1 MSSAPL
7 ALSLDLDNTL
17 WDTPPVIER
26 AERVLVEWLGAHAPR
41 ILEEHGVAGLQAL
54 RAVVAAEFPA
64 RCHDLS
70 WVRTE
75 SLRRAARLTGY
86 DESLAVRA
94 FEVFLV
100 ARNEILPFEE
110 VPQALTRLAARLPVY
125 ALTNGNACVHR
136 VGLGAH
142 FAGSVDAAL
151 AGAAKPDARI
161 FGALIEMARIPP
173 GMILHVGD
181 DAHADVEGA
190 RAAGCR
196 TVWMNRNQVPW
207 PGPWARADHE
217 VADLDGLV
225 RLVERLLQDA

>member
-26 AERVLVEWLGAHAPR
+26 AERVLVEWLDAHAPR
-41 ILEEHGVAGLQAL
+41 ILAAHGVTGLQSL
-54 RAVVAAEFPA
+54 RAAVAAEFPE
-64 RCHDLS
+64 RSHDLS

-75 SLRRAARLTGY
+75 SLRRAARLEGY
-86 DESLAVRA
+86 DETLASRA

-110 VPQALTRLAARLPVY
+110 VPRALTRLAARLPVY

-142 FAGSVDAAL
+142 FAGSVDAAF
-151 AGAAKPDARI
+151 AGAAKPDRRI
-161 FGALIEMARIPP
+161 FGALIEMARVPP
-173 GMILHVGD
+173 AAILHVGD
-181 DAHADVEGA
+181 DPHADVEGA

-196 TVWMNRNQVPW
+196 TVWMNRDQAPW
-207 PGPWARADHE
+207 PGPWVPADHE

-225 RLVERLLQDA
+225 RLVERLLGDD

>member
-26 AERVLVEWLGAHAPR
+26 AERVLIEWLGVHAPR
-41 ILEEHGVAGLQAL
+41 MLEEHGVAGLQAL
-54 RAVVAAEFPA
+54 RTMVAAQFPA
-64 RCHDLS
+64 RSHDLS

-75 SLRRAARLTGY
+75 SLRRAARHTGY

-94 FEVFLV
+94 FDVFLV
-100 ARNEILPFEE
+100 ARNEIMPFDE
-110 VPQALTRLAARLPVY
+110 VPQALTRLAARLPIY

-136 VGLGAH
+136 VGVGAH
-142 FAGSVDAAL
+142 FVGSVDAVL

-161 FGALIEMARIPP
+161 FGALVEMARVPP
-173 GMILHVGD
+173 GTILHVGD
-181 DAHADVEGA
+181 DPHADVEGG

-196 TVWMNRNQVPW
+196 TVWMNRNQAPW
-207 PGPWARADHE
+207 PGPWAPADHE

-225 RLVERLLQDA
+225 RLVERLLKDV

>member
-26 AERVLVEWLGAHAPR
+26 AERVLVEWLHAHAPR
-41 ILEEHGVAGLQAL
+41 ILAAHGVAGLQSL
-54 RAVVAAEFPA
+54 RAVVAAEFPE
-64 RCHDLS
+64 RSHDLS

-75 SLRRAARLTGY
+75 SLRRAARIAGY
-86 DESLAVRA
+86 DEALASRA

-100 ARNEILPFEE
+100 ARNEILPFDE
-110 VPQALTRLAARLPVY
+110 VPRALTRLAARLPVY

-151 AGAAKPDARI
+151 AGAAKPDLRI
-161 FGALIEMARIPP
+161 FGALFEMARVPP
-173 GMILHVGD
+173 ATILHVGD
-181 DAHADVEGA
+181 DPHADVEGA

-196 TVWMNRNQVPW
+196 TVWMNRHQVTW
-207 PGPWARADHE
+207 PGPWVGPDHE
-217 VADLDGLV
+217 VTDLDGLV
-225 RLVERLLQDA
+225 RLVERLLGDE